1 MTWAYVAAL
10 LLVGAAFATRLALD
24 PLFGDRSPFLLFT
37 LVVLIA
43 AGWLGLGP
51 ALLVIGLSILLG
63 TWAFMQPRYALW
75 PLTGDEWTSIAVF
88 VATSGAILI
97 LSHQLVRSRRGEAAS
112 MEARTSSERR
122 EQRLIDAVKDYAIY
136 ELDKDGR
143 ILTWNTG
150 AERLKGWRA
159 DEIIGRE
166 YQILHT
172 PEQRAAGTPGREL
185 KIAAETGRFH
195 EEAPRM
201 RKDGSIFLA
210 EVTLFPILEE
220 RGDVSGFVKV
230 TRDVTERKASEEARA
245 LLAREVD
252 HRAKNAMAVAQA
264 LISMTRAS
272 SVEQFAQ
279 TITGRIAALA
289 RAHSLLS
296 RSEWRGAPL
305 DQIISDELPAS
316 DGEQIQLS
324 GPHVI
329 IAADAVQPLSLMVHE
344 LATNALKHGALS
356 QPSGQVAVRWQLT
369 DTELV
374 IKWQE
379 SCGPEIREP
388 TSFGFGSTLL
398 RQLAERQLKG
408 SLDFHWSAEG
418 LRATFTLPG
427 KLVTLEQRP
436 DPPKEAADASLISAP
451 ATEHF
456 ARHSDMGR
464 ILIVEDEELIALAM
478 SAELSRLGWAV
489 VGPAATVREAEAL
502 LSLAVD
508 VDAAVLDV
516 NLRGRPV
523 YPLAESLAQRQVPFV
538 FCTGYEMV
546 DPEGKFPDAPIIR
559 KPATAKALSRA
570 LSDLLRSRAH

>member
-1 MTWAYVAAL
+1 MTWRYVAAL

-51 ALLVIGLSILLG
+51 ALLAIGLSVLLG
-63 TWAFMQPRYALW
+63 TWAFMPPRYALL
-75 PLTGDEWTSIAVF
+75 PLTGNEWTGIAVF
-88 VATSGAILI
+88 VAISGAILI
-97 LSHQLVRSRRGEAAS
+97 LAHQLVRSRRGEAAS
-112 MEARTSSERR
+112 TEARTSSERR
-122 EQRLIDAVKDYAIY
+122 EQRLIDAVQDYAIY
-136 ELDKDGR
+136 ELDKDGH
-143 ILTWNTG
+143 ILTWNSG

-185 KIAAETGRFH
+185 RIAAETGRFH

-201 RKDGSIFLA
+201 RKDGSIFIA
-210 EVTLFPILEE
+210 EVTLFPIREE

-230 TRDVTERKASEEARA
+230 TRDITERKASEEARA
-245 LLAREVD
+245 LLAREID

-264 LISMTRAS
+264 LVSMTRAN

-305 DQIISDELPAS
+305 DQIIRDELSAL

-324 GPHVI
+324 GPEATIV
-329 IAADAVQPLSLMVHE
+329 ADAVQPLSLMVHE

-356 QPSGQVAVRWQLT
+356 RPSGQVAVRWQLT
-369 DTELV
+369 GTELV
-374 IKWQE
+374 IDWQE
-379 SCGPEIREP
+379 SGGPDITEP
-388 TSFGFGSTLL
+388 ASFGFGSRLL
-398 RQLAERQLKG
+398 TQLAERQLKG
-408 SLDFHWSAEG
+408 SVDFDWSAEG
-418 LRATFTLPG
+418 LRARLTLPG

-436 DPPKEAADASLISAP
+436 AAQEEVPDTSLISAP
-451 ATEHF
+451 AAEHF
-456 ARHSDMGR
+456 STGSDMGR

-508 VDAAVLDV
+508 LDAAVLDV

-523 YPLAESLAQRQVPFV
+523 YPLAESLAQRRVPFV